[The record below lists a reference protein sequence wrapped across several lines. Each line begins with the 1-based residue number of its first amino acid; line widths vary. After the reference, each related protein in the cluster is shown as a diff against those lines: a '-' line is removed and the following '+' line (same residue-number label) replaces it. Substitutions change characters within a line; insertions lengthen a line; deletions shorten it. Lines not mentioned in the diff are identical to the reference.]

1 VFYSVKSV
9 RFANCGM
16 IVVLIHQL
24 AFFENGSHRTVH
36 CNKNSKNAHLVV
48 GSTSTC
54 FKEHM

>member
-1 VFYSVKSV
+1 
-9 RFANCGM
+9 M